1 MFKNTWKTSH
11 NYLNNIP
18 PVNLK
23 HFAKKVEKKLI
34 LTVLKVKNCKNVKIN
49 SFNSFNRNTFWKKLL
64 KLTVSTFLPFWLK
77 IAEWRI
83 SHGQQLKA
91 SVLNYVSWE
100 NEKNRKWRVF
110 CYSKKTKMQKLSQ
123 NDKKHSTGQKN
134 WDGTFNSW
142 FSISLGCYSE
152 MVKKILRRLWF
163 FLIW

>member
-1 MFKNTWKTSH
+1 
-11 NYLNNIP
+11 L
-18 PVNLK
+18 
-23 HFAKKVEKKLI
+23 
-34 LTVLKVKNCKNVKIN
+34 
-49 SFNSFNRNTFWKKLL
+49 KKLL

-100 NEKNRKWRVF
+100 NEKKASVLNYVTWENEKNQKWRVF

-134 WDGTFNSW
+134 
-142 FSISLGCYSE
+142 
-152 MVKKILRRLWF
+152 
-163 FLIW
+163 